1 MFKTRI
7 LSKWQLKISM
17 INFYENIGYGYLS
30 NKRIVNIHNNNTY
43 PVIVVINPIPIDH
56 NLITV
61 EYLK

>member
-17 INFYENIGYGYLS
+17 INFYENIDYGYLS
-30 NKRIVNIHNNNTY
+30 NGRIVDIHNNTY

-56 NLITV
+56 SLIIV
-61 EYLK
+61 DYL